1 LITAQYGPIGNGQGI
16 ECFYN
21 YQWTPAI
28 RLTPDLQFLVPSL
41 QTFEPSLI
49 VGMRAQ
55 LIF

>member
-41 QTFEPSLI
+41 HTFEPSLI
-49 VGMRAQ
+49 VGMHAQ